1 MKSLTNQLG
10 KIDKYLNRKEIGKLP
25 NDIIIK
31 ENLIQ
36 LFYGDNIKEIK
47 DKNIN
52 NEYISNLTQSIALQI
67 NERFDETNTIIKSNL
82 PNSLNRYTAIHKS
95 ITADK
100 LHAIVIRIQNYD
112 SIPKL
117 ENFTDNKDYIKN
129 IKKSITIGDNV
140 LISGETGSG
149 KTTLMNCITELMP
162 NQRIVTIE
170 NSVEL
175 HIPKHITSSQ
185 QLIMTN
191 NKLTNTTYNDLINA
205 SMRLNPKKI
214 IIGEIDTENTLT
226 YLRVINTGHKGV
238 YTTIHANSC
247 VGAISAIG
255 LNLKLKGNDTPT
267 NELKEIITNSINLI
281 IHVENKRIKEILY
294 TNIGI

>member
-1 MKSLTNQLG
+1 MKSLTNQLN
-10 KIDKYLNRKEIGKLP
+10 KITKYLNRKEKGKMP

-36 LFYGDNIKEIK
+36 IYYDEVVKDIK
-47 DKNIN
+47 DKKID
-52 NEYISNLTQSIALQI
+52 NEYINNLTQSIALQI

-100 LHAIVIRIQNYD
+100 LHAIVIRMQNYGN
-112 SIPKL
+112 IPTLKD
-117 ENFTDNKDYIKN
+117 FTDNQDFIDN
-129 IKKSITIGDNV
+129 ITESIKKGDNI

-149 KTTLMNCITELMP
+149 KTTLLNSITEIMP
-162 NQRIVTIE
+162 NKRIVTIE

-205 SMRLNPKKI
+205 SMRLNPKRI

-238 YTTIHANSC
+238 YTTIHANNSK
-247 VGAISAIG
+247 GAINAIS
-255 LNLKLKGNDTPT
+255 LNLKLKGNDTP
-267 NELKEIITNSINLI
+267 NEELKEIIINSINLI
-281 IHVENKRIKEILY
+281 IHVENKKIKEVLY
-294 TNIGI
+294 TNNGV